1 MEHHYLDQL
10 SIVNSVDWAYSEAQI
25 LSGSQ
30 DDMALLWDAETLENV
45 CRSGRKYHCTVSS
58 INILL
63 GNDFDSSKH
72 S

>member
-45 CRSGRKYHCTVSS
+45 CR
-58 INILL
+58 
-63 GNDFDSSKH
+63 
-72 S
+72 